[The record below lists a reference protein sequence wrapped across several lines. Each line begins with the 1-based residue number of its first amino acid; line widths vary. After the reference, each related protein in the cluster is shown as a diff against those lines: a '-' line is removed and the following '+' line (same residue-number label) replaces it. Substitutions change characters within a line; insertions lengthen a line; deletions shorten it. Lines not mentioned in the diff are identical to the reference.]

1 MDYYP
6 PYEMWPHGRPMPR
19 PAGARSCR
27 PRNDQSPKVYFRAQI
42 IIGDRP
48 CHHTLCCITSRYER
62 QLISIRGKLL
72 TLVNMNGQAAGTFP
86 TEYDGMLGLPKPSW
100 GDWETRDVDVVDVR
114 RIPQLAS
121 GYCYGSRIMYVDK
134 QYYQTL
140 A

>member
-1 MDYYP
+1 
-6 PYEMWPHGRPMPR
+6 
-19 PAGARSCR
+19 
-27 PRNDQSPKVYFRAQI
+27 
-42 IIGDRP
+42 
-48 CHHTLCCITSRYER
+48 
-62 QLISIRGKLL
+62 
-72 TLVNMNGQAAGTFP
+72 MNGQAAGTFP

-140 A
+140 AEDIYDGNLKLWKVVWIGLAPGPLDTYTAGRWVLPESSRRTGMSRITM